1 LLGYY
6 SPGMRGTTTT
16 MKLATRLSIA
26 GIAIVLALGGEIR
39 SALMAQENSRE
50 NVDLLPRLGETR
62 TEFEARINGVAR
74 PATAPAPSEVTVPAD
89 ARGHFFVQAT
99 VNGTRV
105 RMMVDTGATGVVL
118 SREDAR
124 RIGINP
130 QPSEFTARTSTANGV
145 VAVAP
150 IVLNEVTVGEILMR
164 DVPALVHP
172 DSRFQGSLLGM
183 SFLSRL
189 SQFEVSR
196 GRLILK
202 P

>member
-1 LLGYY
+1 
-6 SPGMRGTTTT
+6 
-16 MKLATRLSIA
+16 MKPATRQLIA
-26 GIAIVLALGGEIR
+26 GIVIVLALTAGTPSASR
-39 SALMAQENSRE
+39 SQ
-50 NVDLLPRLGETR
+50 DLTPRLGETR
-62 TEFEARINGVAR
+62 AEFEARINGLPR
-74 PATAPAPSEVTVPAD
+74 PATSAAPSAVAIPAD

-124 RIGINP
+124 RVGINP
-130 QPSEFTARTSTANGV
+130 HPSEFTARTSTANGIV
-145 VAVAP
+145 PVAP
-150 IVLNEVTVGEILMR
+150 IVLNEVAVGEISVR

-172 DSRFQGSLLGM
+172 DSHFQGSLLGM

-189 SQFEVSR
+189 SQFEVSK

>member
-1 LLGYY
+1 
-6 SPGMRGTTTT
+6 
-16 MKLATRLSIA
+16 MKPAKRQLIA
-26 GIAIVLALGGEIR
+26 GIAIVLALAAGTPSASR
-39 SALMAQENSRE
+39 SQ
-50 NVDLLPRLGETR
+50 DLTPRLGETR
-62 TEFEARINGVAR
+62 AEFEARINGLPR
-74 PATAPAPSEVTVPAD
+74 PATSAAPSEVAIPAD
-89 ARGHFFVQAT
+89 ARGHFYVQAT

-124 RIGINP
+124 RVGINP
-130 QPSEFTARTSTANGV
+130 QPSDFTARTSTANGIV
-145 VAVAP
+145 PVAP
-150 IVLNEVTVGEILMR
+150 IVLNEVAVGEISVR

-189 SQFEVSR
+189 SQFEVSK

>member
-1 LLGYY
+1 
-6 SPGMRGTTTT
+6 
-16 MKLATRLSIA
+16 
-26 GIAIVLALGGEIR
+26 
-39 SALMAQENSRE
+39 
-50 NVDLLPRLGETR
+50 
-62 TEFEARINGVAR
+62 
-74 PATAPAPSEVTVPAD
+74 
-89 ARGHFFVQAT
+89 
-99 VNGTRV
+99 
-105 RMMVDTGATGVVL
+105 MMVDTGATGVVL

>member
-1 LLGYY
+1 MLSHREFLGY
-6 SPGMRGTTTT
+6 SIRLARHHHD
-16 MKLATRLSIA
+16 MKPATRQLIA
-26 GIAIVLALGGEIR
+26 GIAIVLALAAGTPSASR
-39 SALMAQENSRE
+39 SQ
-50 NVDLLPRLGETR
+50 DLTPRLGETR
-62 TEFEARINGVAR
+62 AEFEARINGLPR
-74 PATAPAPSEVTVPAD
+74 PATSAAPSEVAIPAD
-89 ARGHFFVQAT
+89 ARGHFYVQAT
-99 VNGTRV
+99 VNGTSV

-124 RIGINP
+124 RVGINP
-130 QPSEFTARTSTANGV
+130 QPSEFTARTSTANGIV
-145 VAVAP
+145 PVAP
-150 IVLNEVTVGEILMR
+150 IVLNEVAVGEISVR

-189 SQFEVSR
+189 SQFEVSK